1 MSLFPEQLTRH
12 ARRVGEVASIL
23 AKYGL
28 ADWLTHIGV
37 PFPKNL
43 LKDSAGEVL
52 TGHSRAVRV
61 RMAIVELGTTF
72 IKLGQMLSTRPDLVG
87 WEIAEELARL
97 QEGVP
102 PDPPEVAMKTVSDE
116 LGKPLEELFAEF
128 DPEPIASAS
137 IAQVHGARLHD
148 GTRVV
153 VKVQHPDIESRIR
166 VDLEILQLLAD
177 FSERSA
183 ELKRYQPSAIV
194 GEFHRLLRREL
205 DFAREER
212 NAQQFAS
219 NFRHDITVH
228 FPRTYPDHSTS
239 RVLTME
245 RLDGTSLRDQEGLE
259 RLTIDRDELARRGAI
274 IWMEMLFRDGFYH
287 ADPHPGNIYVLD
299 DGRLG
304 ILDCGMV
311 ARMDEHLRESIED
324 LLAAVASGDA
334 MHLVRL
340 LSRLC
345 SAPPDLDETALATEL
360 SDFISFYGSQP
371 LENFQLGSALNEV
384 VRCISRYQLILP
396 SALAQILKML
406 VMLDGTSKLL
416 SSRINLLD
424 VIRPYHRKILLRYLS
439 PRRQLRRMQRIL
451 SEWSHLGQT
460 LPRNIGDVF
469 EQIQKGRFDIHL
481 EHRRL
486 EPSVNRLV
494 MGLVSSAMF
503 LGAAM
508 LLSFEVPPLLGGHS
522 VIGWMAFAISTFLGL
537 RLIWK
542 IWRNE

>member
-28 ADWLTHIGV
+28 ADWLNHFGV
-37 PFPKNL
+37 PFPKHL
-43 LKDSAGEVL
+43 LKAADGELL

-61 RMAIVELGTTF
+61 RMAVIELGTTC

-87 WEIAEELARL
+87 WEVAEELARL

-102 PDPPEVAMKTVSDE
+102 PDAPEVAMRTVSTE
-116 LGKPLEELFAEF
+116 LGRPLEELFAEVET
-128 DPEPIASAS
+128 EPIASAS

-166 VDLEILQLLAD
+166 ADLEILQLLAD

-183 ELKRYQPSAIV
+183 ELKRYQPSALV
-194 GEFHRLLRREL
+194 GEFHRQLRREL

-212 NAQQFAS
+212 NIQQFAA
-219 NFRHDITVH
+219 NFKHDTTVH
-228 FPRTYPDHSTS
+228 FARTYPELSTS

-245 RLDGTSLRDQEGLE
+245 RLDGTSLRDAESLDK
-259 RLTIDRDELARRGAI
+259 LAVDRDELAKRGAI
-274 IWMEMLFRDGFYH
+274 VWMEMLFRDGFYH
-287 ADPHPGNIYVLD
+287 ADPHPGNICVLP

-304 ILDCGMV
+304 IMDCGMV
-311 ARMDEHLRESIED
+311 ARMDEHLREAIEE
-324 LLAAVASGDA
+324 LLVTVASGDS

-345 SAPPDLDETALATEL
+345 SAPPDLDEAALATEL
-360 SDFISFYGSQP
+360 SDFIAFYGSQP
-371 LENFQLGSALNEV
+371 LENFQLGSALNEII
-384 VRCISRYQLILP
+384 RCISRHELILP

-416 SSRINLLD
+416 SSQINLLD
-424 VIRPYHRKILLRYLS
+424 VIRPYHRKILMRYLS
-439 PRRQLRRMQRIL
+439 PRRQLRRLQRIL

-460 LPRNIGDVF
+460 LPRNVGDVF
-469 EQIQKGRFDIHL
+469 DQIQKGRFDIHL

-508 LLSFEVPPLLGGHS
+508 LLSFDVPPRVGDHS
-522 VIGWMAFAISTFLGL
+522 VIGWIMFLISAVLGL